1 MSEFKQDGG
10 KMQHE
15 ENEIVS
21 KSELLVVTGMSG
33 AGKSL
38 VLQNL
43 EDLGYFCV
51 DNLPPILLPKF
62 VELMEQGNPSL
73 RKVAIAIDLRGQEFF
88 KSLVKEV
95 DLLRS
100 QNRVI
105 VDVMFVEASE
115 AKLISRYKETRRA
128 HPLNDN
134 GQRSLIDAI
143 EEERNSLTEIRS
155 IANYVIDTTVL
166 KPKELRAQIKHL
178 FNRNDIETFSISVT
192 SFGFKHG
199 IQQDADLVFDVRFLP
214 NPFYVEALRPLTG
227 VDDEVYQYVMKW
239 QETAI
244 FYDKLLDLLKFMIP
258 GYKKE
263 GKTQLVIAI
272 GCTGGQHRSVAL
284 AKRLA
289 EDLNESYDYN
299 VYVHHRDAHI
309 ESGVENEKS

>member
-1 MSEFKQDGG
+1 
-10 KMQHE
+10 MQHE
-15 ENEIVS
+15 ENEVVN

-33 AGKSL
+33 AGKSV
-38 VLQNL
+38 VLQSL

-62 VELMEQGNPSL
+62 VELMEQGTPSL
-73 RKVAIAIDLRGQEFF
+73 QKVAIAIDLRGREFF

-95 DLLRS
+95 DFLRS
-100 QNRVI
+100 KNRII

-128 HPLNDN
+128 HPLSDN
-134 GQRSLIDAI
+134 GQNSLINSI
-143 EEERNSLTEIRS
+143 REERQSLSEIRS
-155 IANYVIDTTVL
+155 FANFVIDTTEL
-166 KPKELRAQIKHL
+166 KPKELRAKINKL
-178 FNRNDIETFSISVT
+178 FNRDDIETFSISVT

-214 NPFYVEALRPLTG
+214 NPFYVKELRPLTG
-227 VDDEVYQYVMKW
+227 NDDPVYQYVMKW

-309 ESGVENEKS
+309 ESGERNEKA

>member
-1 MSEFKQDGG
+1 
-10 KMQHE
+10 MQHE
-15 ENEIVS
+15 ENEVVN

-33 AGKSL
+33 AGKSV
-38 VLQNL
+38 VLQSL

-62 VELMEQGNPSL
+62 VELMEQGTPSL
-73 RKVAIAIDLRGQEFF
+73 QKVAIAIDLRGREFF

-95 DLLRS
+95 DFLCS
-100 QNRVI
+100 KNRII

-128 HPLNDN
+128 HPLSDN
-134 GQRSLIDAI
+134 GQNSLINSI
-143 EEERNSLTEIRS
+143 REERQSLSEIRS
-155 IANYVIDTTVL
+155 FANFVIDTTDL
-166 KPKELRAQIKHL
+166 NPKELRAKINKL
-178 FNRNDIETFSISVT
+178 FNRDDIETFSISVT

-214 NPFYVEALRPLTG
+214 NPFYVKELRPLTG
-227 VDDEVYQYVMKW
+227 NDDAVYQYVMKW

-289 EDLNESYDYN
+289 EDLNDSYDYN

-309 ESGVENEKS
+309 ESGERNEKA

>member
-1 MSEFKQDGG
+1 
-10 KMQHE
+10 MQHE
-15 ENEIVS
+15 ENEVVN

-33 AGKSL
+33 AGKSV
-38 VLQNL
+38 VLQSL

-62 VELMEQGNPSL
+62 VELMEQGTPSL
-73 RKVAIAIDLRGQEFF
+73 QKVAIAIDLRGREFF

-95 DLLRS
+95 DFLRS
-100 QNRVI
+100 KNRII

-128 HPLNDN
+128 HPLSDN
-134 GQRSLIDAI
+134 GQNSLINSI
-143 EEERNSLTEIRS
+143 REERQSLSEIRS
-155 IANYVIDTTVL
+155 FANFVIDTTDL
-166 KPKELRAQIKHL
+166 KPKELRAKINKL
-178 FNRNDIETFSISVT
+178 FNRDDIETFSISVT

-214 NPFYVEALRPLTG
+214 NPFYVKELRPLTG
-227 VDDEVYQYVMKW
+227 NDDAVYQYVMKW

-289 EDLNESYDYN
+289 EDLNDSYDYS

-309 ESGVENEKS
+309 ESGERNEKA

>member
-1 MSEFKQDGG
+1 
-10 KMQHE
+10 MQHE
-15 ENEIVS
+15 ENEVVN

-33 AGKSL
+33 AGKSV
-38 VLQNL
+38 VLQSL

-62 VELMEQGNPSL
+62 VELMEQGTPSL
-73 RKVAIAIDLRGQEFF
+73 QKVAIAIDLRGREFF

-95 DLLRS
+95 DFLRS
-100 QNRVI
+100 KNRII

-128 HPLNDN
+128 HPLSDN
-134 GQRSLIDAI
+134 GQNSLINSI
-143 EEERNSLTEIRS
+143 REERQSLSEIRS
-155 IANYVIDTTVL
+155 FANFVIDTTDL
-166 KPKELRAQIKHL
+166 NPKELRAKINKL
-178 FNRNDIETFSISVT
+178 FNRDDIETFSINVT

-214 NPFYVEALRPLTG
+214 NPFYVKELRPLTG
-227 VDDEVYQYVMKW
+227 NDDAVYQYVMKW

-289 EDLNESYDYN
+289 EDLNDSYDYN

-309 ESGVENEKS
+309 ESGERNEKA

>member
-1 MSEFKQDGG
+1 
-10 KMQHE
+10 MQHE
-15 ENEIVS
+15 ENEVVN

-33 AGKSL
+33 AGKSV
-38 VLQNL
+38 VLQSL

-62 VELMEQGNPSL
+62 VELMEQGTPSL
-73 RKVAIAIDLRGQEFF
+73 QKVAIAIDLRGREFF

-95 DLLRS
+95 DFLRS
-100 QNRVI
+100 KNRII

-128 HPLNDN
+128 HPLSDN
-134 GQRSLIDAI
+134 GQNSLINSI
-143 EEERNSLTEIRS
+143 REERQSLSEIRS
-155 IANYVIDTTVL
+155 FANFVIDTTDL
-166 KPKELRAQIKHL
+166 NPKELRAKINKL
-178 FNRNDIETFSISVT
+178 FNRDDIETFSISVT

-214 NPFYVEALRPLTG
+214 NPFYVKELRPLTG
-227 VDDEVYQYVMKW
+227 NDDAVYQYVMKW

-244 FYDKLLDLLKFMIP
+244 FYDKLLDLLKLMIP

-289 EDLNESYDYN
+289 EDLNDSYDYN

-309 ESGVENEKS
+309 ESGERNEKA

>member
-1 MSEFKQDGG
+1 
-10 KMQHE
+10 MQHE
-15 ENEIVS
+15 ENEVVN

-33 AGKSL
+33 AGKSV
-38 VLQNL
+38 VLQSL

-62 VELMEQGNPSL
+62 VELMEQGTPSL
-73 RKVAIAIDLRGQEFF
+73 QKVAIAIDLRGREFF

-95 DLLRS
+95 DFLRS
-100 QNRVI
+100 KNRII

-128 HPLNDN
+128 HPLSDN
-134 GQRSLIDAI
+134 GQNSLINSI
-143 EEERNSLTEIRS
+143 REECQSLSEIRS
-155 IANYVIDTTVL
+155 FANFVIDTTDL
-166 KPKELRAQIKHL
+166 NPKELRAKINKL
-178 FNRNDIETFSISVT
+178 FNRDDIETFSISVT

-214 NPFYVEALRPLTG
+214 NPFYVKELRPLTG
-227 VDDEVYQYVMKW
+227 NDDAVYQYVMKW

-289 EDLNESYDYN
+289 EDLNDSYDYN

-309 ESGVENEKS
+309 ESGERNEKA

>member
-1 MSEFKQDGG
+1 
-10 KMQHE
+10 MQHE
-15 ENEIVS
+15 ENEVVN

-33 AGKSL
+33 AGKSV
-38 VLQNL
+38 VLQSL

-62 VELMEQGNPSL
+62 VELMEQGTPSL
-73 RKVAIAIDLRGQEFF
+73 QKVAIAIDLRGREFF

-95 DLLRS
+95 DFLRS
-100 QNRVI
+100 KNRII

-115 AKLISRYKETRRA
+115 AKLILRYKETRRA
-128 HPLNDN
+128 HPLSDN
-134 GQRSLIDAI
+134 GQNSLINSI
-143 EEERNSLTEIRS
+143 REERQSLSEIRS
-155 IANYVIDTTVL
+155 FANFVIDTTDL
-166 KPKELRAQIKHL
+166 NPKELRAKINKL
-178 FNRNDIETFSISVT
+178 FNRDDIETFSISVT

-214 NPFYVEALRPLTG
+214 NPFYVKELRPLTG
-227 VDDEVYQYVMKW
+227 NDDAVYQYVMKW

-289 EDLNESYDYN
+289 EDLNDSYDYN

-309 ESGVENEKS
+309 ESGERNEKA

>member
-1 MSEFKQDGG
+1 
-10 KMQHE
+10 MQHE
-15 ENEIVS
+15 ENEVVN

-33 AGKSL
+33 AGKSV
-38 VLQNL
+38 VLQSL

-62 VELMEQGNPSL
+62 VELMEQGTPSL
-73 RKVAIAIDLRGQEFF
+73 QKVAIAIDLRGREFF

-95 DLLRS
+95 DFLRS
-100 QNRVI
+100 KNRII

-128 HPLNDN
+128 HPLSDN
-134 GQRSLIDAI
+134 GQNSLINSI
-143 EEERNSLTEIRS
+143 REERQSLSEIRS
-155 IANYVIDTTVL
+155 FANFVIDTTDL
-166 KPKELRAQIKHL
+166 NPKELRAKINKL
-178 FNRNDIETFSISVT
+178 FNRDDIETFSISVT

-214 NPFYVEALRPLTG
+214 NPFYVKELRPLTG
-227 VDDEVYQYVMKW
+227 NDDAVYLYVMKW

-289 EDLNESYDYN
+289 EDLNDSYDYN

-309 ESGVENEKS
+309 ESGERNEKA

>member
-1 MSEFKQDGG
+1 
-10 KMQHE
+10 MQHE
-15 ENEIVS
+15 ENEVVN

-33 AGKSL
+33 AGKSV
-38 VLQNL
+38 VLQSL

-62 VELMEQGNPSL
+62 VELMEQGTPSL
-73 RKVAIAIDLRGQEFF
+73 QKVAIAIDLRGREFF

-95 DLLRS
+95 DFLRS
-100 QNRVI
+100 KNRII

-128 HPLNDN
+128 HPLSDN
-134 GQRSLIDAI
+134 GQNSLINSI
-143 EEERNSLTEIRS
+143 REERQSLSEIRS
-155 IANYVIDTTVL
+155 FANFVIDTTDL
-166 KPKELRAQIKHL
+166 KPKELRAKINKL
-178 FNRNDIETFSISVT
+178 FNRDDIETFSISVT

-214 NPFYVEALRPLTG
+214 NPFYVKELRPLTG
-227 VDDEVYQYVMKW
+227 NDDAVYQYVMKW

-263 GKTQLVIAI
+263 GKTELVIAI

-289 EDLNESYDYN
+289 EDLNDSYDYN

-309 ESGVENEKS
+309 ESGERNEKA